1 MTSATEH
8 FQAGRLAEALAA
20 ALAEVKAAPGV
31 TAKRVFLAELL
42 CFAGDFERADRQLD
56 IVADQDPGAALGL
69 ALFRQLIRAAQAG
82 AEHFSAGRLPEFL
95 DPPAPHL
102 QRLLEAGLALRDG
115 QGEEAGRLAA
125 EAEALRPPCPGRLD
139 DAEIDDLRDIDDLVA
154 PVFEVLTSTG
164 KILLGA
170 DGARRRDRVPRAGA
184 AAGPAVAARLDD
196 RHGRPGGRCLP
207 AGAVCRGAPR
217 TPTTAPGWAGS
228 RNGRA
233 GPAPRSSASGSAAG
247 WRARRRYRSCR
258 PAGSKHGRPPDA
270 GAAHGEG

>member
-1 MTSATEH
+1 MTTATEH
-8 FQAGRLAEALAA
+8 FLAGRLAEALAA
-20 ALAEVKAAPGV
+20 ALAEVKAAPGD
-31 TAKRVFLAELL
+31 TAKRVALSELL

-56 IVADQDPGAALGL
+56 VVADQDPGAALGL
-69 ALFRQLIRAAQAG
+69 ALFRQLIRAAQAR

-115 QGEEAGRLAA
+115 QGGEAGRLAA

-164 KILLGA
+164 KYYWVPMERVAAIEFHAPERRRDLLWRRASMTVTDGPEGDVYLPTLYAGA
-170 DGARRRDRVPRAGA
+170 VKGADDGARLGRITEWQGGDGTPALGVGQRCWLAGETAVPILQAGRFEA
-184 AAGPAVAARLDD
+184 
-196 RHGRPGGRCLP
+196 
-207 AGAVCRGAPR
+207 
-217 TPTTAPGWAGS
+217 
-228 RNGRA
+228 
-233 GPAPRSSASGSAAG
+233 
-247 WRARRRYRSCR
+247 R
-258 PAGSKHGRPPDA
+258 PAADA